1 MPEIYEP
8 AEDSYLM
15 SETLAME
22 LPKLLNK
29 NPELKLLEI
38 GVGSGI
44 NLQTTLN
51 VGVKRDNIFGSDINK
66 KAVSHCKKLGFHVI
80 LSDLFSN
87 IDGKFDLIVFNPPY
101 LPLDE
106 KEPRKSRVATT
117 GGLHG
122 NELIIKFLKE
132 ARKHLNREGR
142 IFIITSSLAQDV
154 NFKILGYKAKEV
166 SSVKLFFEELSLW
179 KLDLNEEI

>member
-1 MPEIYEP
+1 M
-8 AEDSYLM
+8 
-15 SETLAME
+15 
-22 LPKLLNK
+22 
-29 NPELKLLEI
+29 KLLEI

-142 IFIITSSLAQDV
+142 I
-154 NFKILGYKAKEV
+154 
-166 SSVKLFFEELSLW
+166 
-179 KLDLNEEI
+179 